1 MTYRIVKELLPIT
14 EPKMFNGYIVSID
27 NDELFEYDNENDAIE
42 KLNELKNN
50 INYSGREIK
59 IIEID

>member
-1 MTYRIVKELLPIT
+1 MIYRLVKELLPSI
-14 EPKMFNGYIVSID
+14 EPKMFNGYIVSIE

-50 INYSGREIK
+50 INYSGRELK
-59 IIEID
+59 IIEIE